1 MSKFE
6 RIIGKSNLNQLAK
19 RYMDLKAPSTEK
31 PNKPKQ
37 STIKITL
44 IRHLDPNQKFKTF
57 SMKGEKYGKFRVG
70 EQFGVQTDSWNRT
83 LPVVKILEI
92 TDTGGRWLSGKSEYV
107 WRYAKD

>member
-1 MSKFE
+1 M
-6 RIIGKSNLNQLAK
+6 GKANLNQLAK

-31 PNKPKQ
+31 PGKPKQ

-44 IRHLDPNQKFKTF
+44 IKHLDPNQKFEAF

-70 EQFGVQTDSWNRT
+70 EQFGIVLDSWSRV
-83 LPVVKILEI
+83 LPVVKILES
-92 TDTGGRWLSGKSEYV
+92 TDTGGRWLSEKSEYV